1 MYISYEDKSGKQY
14 ENEISLDNINVKAT
28 VYDNFEVVKDTN
40 DMQKTGKVMVW
51 IVIAV
56 CVAAVVI
63 YGIRKRRKKKLAYL
77 DEF

>member
-51 IVIAV
+51 IVIDV